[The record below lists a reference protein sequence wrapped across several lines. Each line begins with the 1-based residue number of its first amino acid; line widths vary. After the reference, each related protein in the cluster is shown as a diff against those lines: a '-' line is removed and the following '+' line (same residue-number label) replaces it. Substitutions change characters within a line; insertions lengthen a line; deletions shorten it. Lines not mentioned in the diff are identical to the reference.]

1 MHYIIKRVPRIP
13 SVNRF
18 GIPYTGNKTWDYK
31 NTKYYRED
39 GTWKRSKTNAKVF
52 EGTPAE
58 AGGIA
63 MQLKITH
70 TDPNDR
76 EFVGYVEVELNSDG
90 TIRTNEG
97 Y

>member
-1 MHYIIKRVPRIP
+1 MRYIIKRVPRIKD
-13 SVNRF
+13 VNQF

-31 NTKYYRED
+31 NTKYYQED
-39 GTWKRSKTNAKVF
+39 GTWDRSKTKAKVF

-58 AGGIA
+58 VGGIA

-70 TDPNDR
+70 TDPSDR
-76 EFVGYVEVELNSDG
+76 EFVGYVEVFLDENGNITS
-90 TIRTNEG
+90 TEG

>member
-1 MHYIIKRVPRIP
+1 MYYIIKRVPRIQ
-13 SVNRF
+13 SINRF
-18 GIPYTGNKTWDYK
+18 GIPYTGSNTWDYK
-31 NTKYYRED
+31 NTKYYQED
-39 GTWKRSKTNAKVF
+39 STWGRTKTKAKVF

-63 MQLKITH
+63 IQLKITN

-90 TIRTNEG
+90 TIRANDR

>member
-13 SVNRF
+13 YVNRF
-18 GIPYTGNKTWDYK
+18 GIPYTGNKTLD
-31 NTKYYRED
+31 
-39 GTWKRSKTNAKVF
+39 RSKKKANVF

-58 AGGIA
+58 AGGSA
-63 MQLKITH
+63 MQLKIAH
-70 TDPNDR
+70 TDPNDC

-90 TIRTNEG
+90 SIMANEG

>member
-39 GTWKRSKTNAKVF
+39 GTW
-52 EGTPAE
+52 GTQAE

-76 EFVGYVEVELNSDG
+76 EFVGYVEVELDSDG
-90 TIRTNEG
+90 SIRAKDG